1 MKTPG
6 TQGAARKAPICPPQQ
21 RRRGRLALARILIV
35 GGTGFIG
42 RHIAGRLMAAG
53 HSILAAGRGDVDIAR
68 DDPTRLRARVS
79 GFDVVVNC
87 AGLVR
92 DEGANTMDAVHA
104 EGAMRLFSACIV
116 AGVARF
122 IHLSALGAAPQGETD
137 YQRSKGTAEAF
148 FTDADPHGDR
158 LDWRVLRPSVVVGR
172 GGASTRWLLA
182 AAALPVL
189 PRIGRDDW
197 RFQPAHVDDLAEL
210 VTRLAEGAASP
221 RRIDV
226 VGPEPMTAYELT
238 RTLRNW
244 LGLRPTGSVRIPG
257 PLFDVAAWIG
267 GRFTSG
273 PLNPEVM
280 KMLAR
285 GNVSDPAGLTEALGR
300 PPRNIRT
307 ALAEEPASDADRIA
321 ARLFFLKPV
330 LRWSLAI
337 LWIVTGLLSFGLY
350 PIEKSYGMLASLG
363 LTGPVAAMAL
373 YGGAALD
380 LLLGLL
386 LLYGWRP
393 VLVGGLQLASMALF
407 TLLAIGLPSEYWL
420 HPFAP
425 ILKNL
430 PIAAAILAMMAM
442 EAE

>member
-1 MKTPG
+1 M
-6 TQGAARKAPICPPQQ
+6 
-21 RRRGRLALARILIV
+21 ARILIV

-42 RHIAGRLMAAG
+42 RHIAGRLAAAG
-53 HSILAAGRGDVDIAR
+53 HSVMPAGRGEVDIAR
-68 DDPTRLRARVS
+68 DDPARLRAKVS

-104 EGAMRLFSACIV
+104 EGAMRLFSACIGT
-116 AGVARF
+116 AVARF

-148 FTDADPHGDR
+148 FTDADPHGER
-158 LDWRVLRPSVVVGR
+158 IDWRVLRPSVVVGR

-182 AAALPVL
+182 AAAFPVL

-197 RFQPAHVDDLAEL
+197 LFQPVHVDDLAEL
-210 VTRLAEGAASP
+210 VTRLAEGANSP
-221 RRIDV
+221 RMIDV

-244 LGLRPTGSVRIPG
+244 LRLRPTGSVRIPDR
-257 PLFDVAAWIG
+257 LFEIAAEIG

-285 GNVSDPAGLTEALGR
+285 GNVSDPAALTAALGR
-300 PPRNIRT
+300 PPKNIRT
-307 ALAEEPASDADRIA
+307 ALAEEPASEADRMA
-321 ARLFFLKPV
+321 ARLFFLKPA

-337 LWIVTGLLSFGLY
+337 LWIATGLLSFGIY
-350 PIEKSYGMLASLG
+350 PVDKSYDLLAAIG
-363 LTGPVAAMAL
+363 LTGPIAALAL

-380 LLLGLL
+380 LLLGGL

-393 VLVGGLQLASMALF
+393 PLIGWLQLASMALF
-407 TLLAIGLPSEYWL
+407 TLLALGLPSAYWL

-430 PIAAAILAMMAM
+430 PIAAAILVMMAM